1 MYNKFKKGLIGNNA
15 YLNWKTYNK
24 KVVGAYAY
32 RRVDNT
38 MDDKEYLKDMD
49 KHLQLELLQRGQM
62 QITEK
67 QLQHMVNFLTHKANY
82 KVGLFLDEDED
93 GGFNINTTLEL
104 IENAK
109 HLIDTFYKKGLTYAE
124 AMESVV
130 NYRYDDD
137 CINEGVA
144 EMWKDYCKENN
155 IWQ

>member
-1 MYNKFKKGLIGNNA
+1 
-15 YLNWKTYNK
+15 
-24 KVVGAYAY
+24 
-32 RRVDNT
+32 
-38 MDDKEYLKDMD
+38 
-49 KHLQLELLQRGQM
+49 M

-137 CINEGVA
+137 CINEGIA
-144 EMWKDYCKENN
+144 EMWWGYCNENKMLDFYYKDKKAHDYSDSYMK
-155 IWQ
+155 